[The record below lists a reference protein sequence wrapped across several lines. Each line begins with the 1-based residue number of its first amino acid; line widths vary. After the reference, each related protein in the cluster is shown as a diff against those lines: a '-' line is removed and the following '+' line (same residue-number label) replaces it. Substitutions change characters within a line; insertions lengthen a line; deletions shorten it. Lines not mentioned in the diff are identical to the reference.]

1 MSKGRGPLSALYNTV
16 INSVDK
22 VVPQVARPFWEAP
35 AGPKTVFFWAP
46 LGKWTLVLAGLS
58 DLLNRPPQVVS
69 VNQSGILATT
79 GLIWS
84 RYSFVIIPKN
94 YSLLAVN
101 LVVFA
106 TQGWLVV
113 KALRWRRENEK
124 KNAEFRHPYYPRTRS
139 DDDW

>member
-1 MSKGRGPLSALYNTV
+1 MSKGRGPLSALYHTV
-16 INSVDK
+16 INSVDP
-22 VVPQVARPFWEAP
+22 VVPKVARPFWEAP

-46 LGKWTLVLAGLS
+46 FGKWALVLAGLG

-84 RYSFVIIPKN
+84 RYSVVIIPKN

-101 LVVFA
+101 LVVFL

-113 KALRWRRENEK
+113 KALRWRRENSK
-124 KNAEFRHPYYPRTRS
+124 GNAEFRHSYFS
-139 DDDW
+139 NAGEDDD

>member
-16 INSVDK
+16 INSVDQI
-22 VVPQVARPFWEAP
+22 VPNVARPFWESA

-46 LGKWTLVLAGLS
+46 LGKWGLVLAGLG
-58 DLLNRPPQVVS
+58 DLLNRPPQVIS
-69 VNQSGILATT
+69 LNQASILAAT

-84 RYSFVIIPKN
+84 RYSVVIIPKN

-101 LVVFA
+101 MVVFA

-124 KNAEFRHPYYPRTRS
+124 KNAEFKHPYYPYGRTG
-139 DDDW
+139 DDY